1 MTRSQRPSIRRI
13 GAGMSSSAGCVTL
26 RSPLVLTWSF
36 SQGRSIPMPTPSTGS
51 RISIQAAIDFTD
63 PVEAMEYEHHVESNF
78 PTFGIEDCRACH
90 NAGKF
95 NVPNQGLSMPGVLS
109 NTDFGTIRNIGTIDN
124 DVITGPAT
132 RACGA
137 CHRAEAIIANA
148 GAGDPILLANLNAP
162 YDHVRL
168 YAPDTAGRNYGRYH
182 QDL

>member
-1 MTRSQRPSIRRI
+1 
-13 GAGMSSSAGCVTL
+13 
-26 RSPLVLTWSF
+26 
-36 SQGRSIPMPTPSTGS
+36 
-51 RISIQAAIDFTD
+51 
-63 PVEAMEYEHHVESNF
+63 MEYEHHVESNF
-78 PTFGIEDCRACH
+78 PVFGIEDCRACH

-109 NTDFGTIRNIGTIDN
+109 NTDFSTIRNIAAIGN

-148 GAGDPILLANLNAP
+148 GAGDAILLANLNAP

-168 YAPDTAGRNYGRYH
+168 YAAVTAGRNYGRYH
-182 QDL
+182 QVFDRLVTTEPFWSGRRQGTGEEGPFGALLPVVGFLKA